1 MSNVTARVY
10 KDGEGT
16 AVLLTDEAKKRLD
29 AIGTTP
35 IVSKEYIPS
44 CMVSY
49 TAGLIRIM
57 KTARW
62 TNDDFITLVNLI
74 RCAHCVDKG
83 VITEVIDFGIYHTI
97 SDYDTAKV
105 VTKISYDMILQASTL
120 KNWCVLS
127 DTQIA
132 FAIRAGLVEMC
143 LSIMGQ
149 FAMHE
154 SFKNDEQ
161 SESFGNVEHI
171 TSLSHNIASIF
182 KHVYSVSLHMKSA
195 KAIRSRKNCIRDKL
209 MQLGQNKEI
218 SSIDK
223 CKELLNMV
231 RSVLDLNNAY
241 CTRCNKSL
249 GKKEIKRCNGC
260 NRMTYC
266 SKACQREDWLN
277 GHNLTCCEKHYTDEQ
292 AGQFQGRIWP
302 VREPESERAAAK
314 LEALEQNFN
323 MIQLKLFFDNS
334 GSILRQAR
342 SLAIPLYDCVV
353 HFDLRDCPPT
363 VEVMRYTE
371 HFEQPE
377 RIKCFEDTR
386 SRENIT
392 CIYISSIFNGELLAS
407 GVSPFM
413 AMQRF
418 YPQEWLSK
426 KL

>member
-1 MSNVTARVY
+1 
-10 KDGEGT
+10 
-16 AVLLTDEAKKRLD
+16 
-29 AIGTTP
+29 
-35 IVSKEYIPS
+35 
-44 CMVSY
+44 
-49 TAGLIRIM
+49 
-57 KTARW
+57 
-62 TNDDFITLVNLI
+62 
-74 RCAHCVDKG
+74 
-83 VITEVIDFGIYHTI
+83 
-97 SDYDTAKV
+97 
-105 VTKISYDMILQASTL
+105 
-120 KNWCVLS
+120 
-127 DTQIA
+127 
-132 FAIRAGLVEMC
+132 
-143 LSIMGQ
+143 
-149 FAMHE
+149 
-154 SFKNDEQ
+154 
-161 SESFGNVEHI
+161 
-171 TSLSHNIASIF
+171 
-182 KHVYSVSLHMKSA
+182 MKSA
-195 KAIRSRKNCIRDKL
+195 KAIRSKKNCIEEKL
-209 MQLGQNKEI
+209 MQLGQNTKI
-218 SSIDK
+218 SNNDK
-223 CKELLNMV
+223 CKELLDMV
-231 RSVLDLNNAY
+231 RAILDINGAY
-241 CTRCNKSL
+241 CCRCNKSL
-249 GKKEIKRCNGC
+249 DKKGIKQCNGC
-260 NRMTYC
+260 NRMAYC

-277 GHNLTCCEKHYTDEQ
+277 GHILACNKQYTHEQ

-353 HFDLRDCPPT
+353 HFDLRHCPPT

-386 SRENIT
+386 SRKNIT